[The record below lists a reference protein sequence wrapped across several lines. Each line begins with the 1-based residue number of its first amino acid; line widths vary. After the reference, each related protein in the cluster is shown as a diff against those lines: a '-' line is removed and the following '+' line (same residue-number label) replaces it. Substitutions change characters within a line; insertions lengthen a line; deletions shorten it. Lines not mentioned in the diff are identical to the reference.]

1 MLLSRDTMGLIV
13 CATDFSAASGSV
25 LSIAAAFGRLSG
37 YPLELFHVFD
47 IPASFSPDVL
57 DDQAV
62 TALRDSAKAQIAQ
75 QAGAL
80 RATGIEVT
88 TSVTLGPTED
98 IAPHARAVGANLL
111 VLGTHARK
119 GAARLLLGSVA
130 EQAIRKAPCPI
141 VVVPPS
147 ASSPRLVDARAG
159 TQLKVVVGIDFSP
172 ASDAALAWL
181 RELLDLTPC
190 EVRLVH
196 LYSPPREHER
206 LGFDPPMPFEV
217 NQEVVD
223 VLARDLRARVH
234 AAVGTDFALR
244 VRPQWG
250 GEEDPLAWEAETDD
264 ADLLVIG
271 TNQTR
276 HSTALATVRGAHL
289 PVVCVPRLDRAP
301 KPDLL
306 APVRTILA
314 VTDFSPAGNAA
325 IPEAYRLLRQTG
337 GDVVLAHVAKPDRF
351 GLDPTRQEEIE
362 TCLLGLVPQDLDRAG
377 IRTRTFVTA
386 NVVPSEAILKAI
398 NRFEPDLVVMASRGA
413 ASGRRGEHGMVT
425 DDVVWSSPKPVL
437 VVPSFSGV
445 PS

>member
-1 MLLSRDTMGLIV
+1 MGLIV
-13 CATDFSAASGSV
+13 CATDFSAASSSV
-25 LSIAAAFGRLSG
+25 LSIAAAFSRLSG

-57 DDQAV
+57 DEKAV
-62 TALRDSAKAQIAQ
+62 AALRDSAEAQIQ
-75 QAGAL
+75 KQADAL
-80 RATGIEVT
+80 RATGIEVR
-88 TSVTLGPTED
+88 TSVKLGPPDE
-98 IAPHARAVGANLL
+98 IGPHARAVGASLV

-119 GAARLLLGSVA
+119 GAARLFLGSVA
-130 EQAIRKAPCPI
+130 EHTIRTAPCPI

-147 ASSPRLVDARAG
+147 ASSPRLAGARAG
-159 TQLKVVVGIDFSP
+159 TQLKVVAGIDFSP
-172 ASDAALAWL
+172 ASDTALAWL

-206 LGFDPPMPFEV
+206 LGFDPPLPFEV

-223 VLARDLRARVH
+223 ILARDLRTRIH

-244 VRPQWG
+244 IRPKWG

-271 TNQTR
+271 TSQTR

-289 PVVCVPRLDRAP
+289 PVVCVPRRDKAP
-301 KPDLL
+301 KPELL

-325 IPEAYRLLRQTG
+325 IPEAYRLLRPTG

-351 GLDPTRQEEIE
+351 GLEPARQEEIE
-362 TCLLGLVPQDLDRAG
+362 TCLLGLVPQDIDQAAV
-377 IRTRTFVTA
+377 RTRTFVTA
-386 NVVPSEAILKAI
+386 HVVPSEAILKAI
-398 NRFEPDLVVMASRGA
+398 NRFEPDLVVMASHGA

-437 VVPSFSGV
+437 VVPSFARR